1 MRGKPCSVFGSATRR
16 RCHGGCP
23 RCCKRFTVPS
33 FERMFVNMLSK
44 YKYRIPVPLPPS
56 PHQNNTW
63 HSSRRGGGIRLQPWV
78 LHTDHIRTLSTS
90 RLPTKPQQ
98 LGLSGLCI
106 PVHASLRSS
115 HQAVLLLQIFT
126 TSSPRWAFARG
137 GSWSTAAVA
146 PKIPRRQRRLPKA
159 LGRRRC

>member
-1 MRGKPCSVFGSATRR
+1 
-16 RCHGGCP
+16 
-23 RCCKRFTVPS
+23 
-33 FERMFVNMLSK
+33 MFVNMLSK
-44 YKYRIPVPLPPS
+44 YKYRIPVSPSLSPPEQ
-56 PHQNNTW
+56 HLALVKT
-63 HSSRRGGGIRLQPWV
+63 GGDIRLQPWV

-90 RLPTKPQQ
+90 RPPTKPQQ

-106 PVHASLRSS
+106 PVPASLRSS

-126 TSSPRWAFARG
+126 TSSPRWALARG

-146 PKIPRRQRRLPKA
+146 PKMPRQQRRLPKA